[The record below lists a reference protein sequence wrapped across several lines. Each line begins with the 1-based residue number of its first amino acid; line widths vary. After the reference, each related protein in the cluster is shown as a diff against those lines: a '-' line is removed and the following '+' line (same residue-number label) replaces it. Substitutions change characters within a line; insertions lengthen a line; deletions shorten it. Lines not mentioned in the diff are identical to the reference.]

1 MQLLV
6 VADDSAIAEFV
17 TRRLSEAGYRADRTG
32 AIETARALAAKE
44 ASLSTKAVGNPLR

>member
-1 MQLLV
+1 VWLLV
-6 VADDSAIAEFV
+6 VADDLAIAEFA

-32 AIETARALAAKE
+32 AIETTPALGAKE